1 MIIGILGAGQL
12 GRMLALA
19 GYPLDLDF
27 VFLDPATEAC
37 AAPLG
42 EHLFADY
49 GDEHALSEFCRQV
62 DVATYEF
69 ENVPAKTADYVA
81 ARVPLL
87 PAPVAL
93 AVGQDRLTEKS
104 LFDQL
109 KIPVPRYMPVAT
121 RAALDLA
128 VRSVG
133 LPAVLKTRRLGYD
146 GKGQA
151 VLRTPEDLDTAW
163 TRLAGSTDQ
172 PASLILEAFV
182 PFERELSCLAVR
194 GKQGELAFYPVVANV
209 HRDGI
214 LRTAIPQQDD
224 PLQAEAEQYAR
235 RVVEHLDYV
244 GVMAFEFFVAAS
256 PNGSRLLANE
266 IAPRVHNSGHWTIEG
281 AECSQ
286 FENHLRAITG
296 LPLGST
302 ALRGHSAMVNFIG
315 DTPSNADL
323 AAISGV
329 HIHHYGKTPKPQ
341 RKVGHATV
349 TAADAAELA
358 LRLARLQSLVE
369 AIDG

>member
-1 MIIGILGAGQL
+1 MKIGILGAGQL

-42 EHLFADY
+42 EHLYAGYD
-49 GDEHALSEFCRQV
+49 DENALAEFCRQI
-62 DVATYEF
+62 DIATYEF
-69 ENVPAKTADYVA
+69 ENVPARTAEFVGG
-81 ARVPLL
+81 RVPLL

-93 AVGQDRLTEKS
+93 TVGQDRLSEKT
-104 LFDQL
+104 LFDSL

-121 RAALDLA
+121 REALDVA
-128 VRSVG
+128 VRVVG

-151 VLRTPEDLDTAW
+151 VLRKPEDLDVAW
-163 TRLAGSTDQ
+163 EKLGKQ
-172 PASLILEAFV
+172 PLILEAFV
-182 PFERELSCLAVR
+182 PFERELSCIVVR
-194 GKQGELAFYPVVANV
+194 GKRGELAFYPVVENV

-214 LRTAIPQQDD
+214 LRVATPRLQD
-224 PLQAEAEQYAR
+224 PLQAEAEDYAR
-235 RVVEHLDYV
+235 RVVEHLGYV
-244 GVMAFEFFVAAS
+244 GVLAFEFFVA
-256 PNGSRLLANE
+256 GGHLLANE
-266 IAPRVHNSGHWTIEG
+266 IAPRVHNSGHWSIEG

-302 ALRGHSAMVNFIG
+302 ALRGHSAMVNYIG
-315 DTPSNADL
+315 RAPADADV
-323 AAISGV
+323 AAIAGV

-341 RKVGHATV
+341 RKVGHATI
-349 TAADAAELA
+349 TAPDAKTLQE
-358 LRLARLQSLVE
+358 RVARLQTLVAAAE
-369 AIDG
+369 G